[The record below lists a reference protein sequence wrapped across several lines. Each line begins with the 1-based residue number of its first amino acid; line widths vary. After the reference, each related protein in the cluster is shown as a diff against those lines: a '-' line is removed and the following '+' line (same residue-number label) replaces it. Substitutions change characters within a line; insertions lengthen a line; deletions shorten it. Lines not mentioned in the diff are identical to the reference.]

1 MTRATPIYLIATLSL
16 IAQLIASLPA
26 AAQAYGEPPAPTAQD
41 ADPGVDHTA
50 LVTELPPE
58 FRRTSV
64 FYRTSY
70 PLGTIIVNTA
80 DRFLY
85 LIMGNNVA
93 MRYGIGVGRA
103 GFQWGGVHVITRKAE
118 WPDWRPPSEMIA
130 RANPTCRASWPA
142 VPAIR
147 SARAR
152 FTLARPTIESTAQT
166 RRRRSVRRY
175 RRAVS
180 AWSTTMSS
188 TSMPASRSAPRS
200 WCSISRGRRRANCV
214 RYAALWPA

>member
-26 AAQAYGEPPAPTAQD
+26 AAQAYGEPTAQD

-50 LVTELPPE
+50 LATELPPE

-70 PLGTIIVNTA
+70 PPGTIIVNTA

-130 RANPTCRASWPA
+130 RQPYLPRFMAGGDTNPLG
-142 VPAIR
+142 
-147 SARAR
+147 ARALYLGN
-152 FTLARPTIESTAQT
+152 TLYRIHGTNQPSTIGTFVSSGCIRLTNEDVEDLYSRVSVGTRVVVLPGALPATASTQGPIAR
-166 RRRRSVRRY
+166 
-175 RRAVS
+175 
-180 AWSTTMSS
+180 
-188 TSMPASRSAPRS
+188 
-200 WCSISRGRRRANCV
+200 
-214 RYAALWPA
+214 